1 MNWIRNHLERRM
13 LLLLAL
19 ALACGCRSAS
29 KTDLGDYQASMAVK
43 RIACPDQQ
51 PDQYLV
57 DILVWRQRADG
68 IREIIAAP
76 QIIAIEGKETSL
88 RVGSDAVNYML
99 ILMGVDDRDGRK
111 IGTANVECF
120 ADGAMTWQKK
130 LQAEATP
137 ASN

>member
-1 MNWIRNHLERRM
+1 MNWIRNHLEWRM

-19 ALACGCRSAS
+19 ALSCGCRSAS
-29 KTDLGDYQASMAVK
+29 KTDLGDYQASMAMK

-57 DILVWRQRADG
+57 DMLVWRQRADG
-68 IREIIAAP
+68 IRVIVAAP
-76 QIIAIEGKETSL
+76 QIMTIEGQETSF
-88 RVGSDAVNYML
+88 RVGSDAGNCML
-99 ILMGVDDRDGRK
+99 ILMGVDDHDGKK
-111 IGTANVECF
+111 IGTATVECF
-120 ADGAMTWQKK
+120 ADGAMAWQKK